1 MAPEA
6 APGRSVWS
14 GVATSRRHWTGCWT
28 ALGLAGLLAQ
38 GELRPAIS
46 ITDGLDRA
54 PHALAG
60 LYRRGTN
67 HIGKSLVRIAED

>member
-1 MAPEA
+1 
-6 APGRSVWS
+6 
-14 GVATSRRHWTGCWT
+14 
-28 ALGLAGLLAQ
+28 LAQ
-38 GELRPAIS
+38 GELRPVIS